1 MKFIA
6 TTGYNMEGALSRE
19 LKQLGYKADIQ
30 TSRAVID
37 GDLSDGAYLN
47 LMLRTAG
54 SVKLVVSEFNAR
66 TYDELFDKIKKID
79 WQDYIE
85 RGANL
90 KVVARAVNGV
100 LFSLRD
106 IQSVTQK
113 AVYVR
118 LMEKYNVNRIT
129 GAVKYTIDV
138 HIHKARVTVSINTSG
153 QPLHMRGYRVLNPEA
168 ALRETL
174 AAALVIYSSWQGD
187 WKLYDPMCGSG
198 TICVEAAMLA
208 RNMAPGINR
217 TFAGEG
223 FPWWDKKIW
232 AAARQRC
239 MDGVITDSPEIIGSD
254 IDKKTLSM
262 AKTHARKA
270 GVQDYIRFFN
280 KDVRSLKITD
290 PDGHIISNPPYGIR
304 LGDEK
309 QMPLFYGSVFKVL
322 PPHWSW
328 HILSARDDVERLA
341 GRKADKKRRL
351 FNGRIEC
358 RYYEFFKRKADLLE

>member
-30 TSRAVID
+30 TSRAVIE
-37 GDLSDGAYLN
+37 GDLADGAYLN

-54 SVKLVVSEFNAR
+54 SVKLVISEFNAR
-66 TYDELFDKIKKID
+66 SYDELFDKIKGIH

-90 KVVARAVNGV
+90 KVVARAAKGV
-100 LFSLRD
+100 LYSLRD

-113 AVYVR
+113 AVYVK
-118 LMEKYNVNRIT
+118 LMDRYNVHRIS
-129 GAVKYTIDV
+129 GPVKYTIDV

-153 QPLHMRGYRVLNPEA
+153 RPLHMRGYRVLNPEA

-174 AAALVIYSSWQGD
+174 AAALVIYSSWKGD

-198 TICVEAAMLA
+198 TICVEAAMAA

-232 AAARQRC
+232 DSVRQRC
-239 MDGVITDSPEIIGSD
+239 KDGVREQSAEIIGSD
-254 IDKKTLSM
+254 INKKALSM

-270 GVQDYIRFFN
+270 GVQSGIKFFD
-280 KDVRSLKITD
+280 KDARTLKITD
-290 PDGHIISNPPYGIR
+290 PKGHIICNPPYGIR

-309 QMPLFYGSVFKVL
+309 QMPMFYGSVFKVL
-322 PPHWSW
+322 PPDWSW
-328 HILSARDDVERLA
+328 HILSARDDVENLA
-341 GRKADKKRRL
+341 GRRADKKRRL
-351 FNGRIEC
+351 YNGRIEC
-358 RYYEFFKRKADLLE
+358 CYYEFFKKRG